1 MRIFMTG
8 GKGFVG
14 TLLSRALC
22 AQGHQVT
29 ALTRSVRGD
38 EKTPEGVSLFQGDPT
53 QPGPWQQQVAGH
65 EVIINLAG
73 ESVFKRWTREAK
85 KRILDSRVETTR
97 NLVEAL
103 SPDASGTTLVSTSA
117 VGYYGFHGDEAL
129 DEDSP
134 PGDDFLASVCR
145 QWETGAIA
153 AQSKGA
159 RVVICRLGIILGER
173 GGALQKM
180 VPLFKKGLAGPLGSG
195 KQWVSWIHQEDL
207 AAIYLLLLEERSDLS
222 GPVNCT
228 APHPVTNKEMTHVLA
243 KVLNR
248 PAVMPAMPAFAV
260 RSLMG
265 ESSSLYL
272 KGQKVLPQ
280 RLTEAGFSF
289 QFPDLKGALS
299 GLDL

>member
-14 TLLSRALC
+14 TLLTRALC

-29 ALTRSVRGD
+29 VLTRSVRGD
-38 EKTPEGVSLFQGDPT
+38 EETPEGVSLLQGDPT
-53 QPGPWQQQVAGH
+53 LPGPWQEQMAGH

-103 SPDASGTTLVSTSA
+103 SPDASGTTLASTSA

-134 PGDDFLASVCR
+134 PGDGFLASVCR
-145 QWETGAIA
+145 QWEAGAMA

-159 RVVICRLGIILGER
+159 RVVICRFGLILGER

-195 KQWVSWIHQEDL
+195 KQWVSWIHQQDL
-207 AAIYLLLLEERSDLS
+207 AGIYLLLLENPELS

-228 APHPVTNKEMTHVLA
+228 APHPVTNKEMTQVLA
-243 KVLNR
+243 EVLNR

-272 KGQKVLPQ
+272 KGQKVLPR

-289 QFPDLKGALS
+289 QFPELKGALS